1 MTARDAS
8 ANTGSVG
15 EPLPQR
21 NPEHLTAQRLIK
33 LLSAY
38 PPDLRVVVD
47 GYESGY
53 DDLSAGQ
60 LQRVRIA
67 LGVGEERWAGDHE
80 ELDPGSADVGGGADV
95 VDALAL
101 RRRSR

>member
-33 LLSAY
+33 LLSGY

-67 LGVGEERWAGDHE
+67 LGVGEERWEGDHE
-80 ELDPGSADVGGGADV
+80 EPDPVSANIGAGANV

>member
-1 MTARDAS
+1 MTAWDARE
-8 ANTGSVG
+8 NTGSRA
-15 EPLPQR
+15 EPLPKR
-21 NPEHLTAQRLIK
+21 NPEHLTAQRLIE

-53 DDLSAGQ
+53 DDLSAAQ

-67 LGVGEERWAGDHE
+67 LGVGEERWMGDHE
-80 ELDPGSADVGGGADV
+80 ELGPGSADVGEGADV